1 MGAAVLAQT
10 DGSGPIGLLHIVKK
24 SVIDTGIEHSSLC
37 NISSTWYST
46 PGQKNQL
53 PSRAESADPASTG
66 DVHAPSLPP
75 AEAREVEAAQRP
87 ESTEVVCV
95 RCWRLHHAEDVEV
108 IAWVKQA
115 AVQLGWIWEDGQG
128 WDRAER
134 QTYSRADVVP
144 TNLALDHQHRYPIA
158 AAYTI
163 GEAEITI
170 SNDGEDAD
178 GWTRFV
184 YVIRTP
190 DWEFVKDDIRCEPT
204 KTPDARLAGH
214 ELFGHLF
221 RAGLAQLNEM
231 TAEEVNDIVDT
242 TTPLGRSI
250 RSEAKKFPEKRA
262 FPEHVRRWA
271 IGHLAL
277 FGFGVIFPDRL
288 EYDQ

>member
-24 SVIDTGIEHSSLC
+24 SVIDTGVEYPSLC
-37 NISSTWYST
+37 NIASTWYST

-53 PSRAESADPASTG
+53 PSRAEADDPASAG

-75 AEAREVEAAQRP
+75 ADAREVEATQGS

-95 RCWRLHHAEDVEV
+95 RCWQLHHAEDVEV
-108 IAWVKQA
+108 VAWVKQA
-115 AVQLGWIWEDGQG
+115 AVQLGWIREDGR
-128 WDRAER
+128 WVRAET
-134 QTYSRADVVP
+134 QTYSRTDVVP

-163 GEAEITI
+163 GDAEITI

-178 GWTRFV
+178 GWTRFM

-204 KTPDARLAGH
+204 MTPDARLAGH

-231 TAEEVNDIVDT
+231 TAAEVHDIVDA

-262 FPEHVRRWA
+262 FPESVRRWA
-271 IGHLAL
+271 IEHLAL